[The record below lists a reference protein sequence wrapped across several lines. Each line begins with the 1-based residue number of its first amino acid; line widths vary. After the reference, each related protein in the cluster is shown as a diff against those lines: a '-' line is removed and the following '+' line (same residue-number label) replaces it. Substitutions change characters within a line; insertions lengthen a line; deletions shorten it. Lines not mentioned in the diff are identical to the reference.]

1 MTSRRSLLA
10 ATLLCCLAGAA
21 FAPISALAQTAA
33 PQTAAPQTAAPQT
46 AAPIRV
52 RGTIDAV
59 NAQTMQV
66 TSREGQKLTLAVAPD
81 IGVTAILKASIADIK
96 PGTYIGTAAMPQ
108 DDGSLR
114 AFEIQVF
121 PESMRGAGEGHRPWD
136 LQPQSTMTNG
146 TVGDVVVTQGRTLTL
161 RYKNGEKKVVVP
173 ENAPIITYAPATTA
187 MLTPGAHVIITAA
200 RQPDGSLVAQ
210 RVGVGKD
217 GLVPPM

>member
-1 MTSRRSLLA
+1 MTNRRNLLA

-21 FAPISALAQTAA
+21 GARTDALAQTGA
-33 PQTAAPQTAAPQT
+33 PTQTAAPV
-46 AAPIRV
+46 RV

-59 NAQTMQV
+59 DAQTMRV
-66 TSREGQKLTLAVAPD
+66 TSREGQKVTLAVAPD
-81 IGVTAILKASIADIK
+81 VVVTAILAANLADIK

-108 DDGSLR
+108 DDGTLR

-121 PESMRGAGEGHRPWD
+121 PESMRGVGEGHRPWD

-161 RYKNGEKKVVVP
+161 RYKDGEKKVVVP
-173 ENAPIITYAPATTA
+173 ENAPIITYAPATAA
-187 MLTPGAHVIITAA
+187 MLTPGAHVIITAT

>member
-1 MTSRRSLLA
+1 MTSRRNLLA

-21 FAPISALAQTAA
+21 VGQTAAIAQTAT
-33 PQTAAPQTAAPQT
+33 PV
-46 AAPIRV
+46 RV

-59 NAQTMQV
+59 DAQTMRV
-66 TSREGQKLTLAVAPD
+66 TSRDGQHVTLAVAPD
-81 IGVTAILKASIADIK
+81 IVVTAILPASIADIK
-96 PGTYIGTAAMPQ
+96 PGSYIGTAAMPQ
-108 DDGSLR
+108 EDGSLL
-114 AFEIQVF
+114 AFEIQLF
-121 PESMRGAGEGHRPWD
+121 PDSMRGIGEGHHPWD

-161 RYKNGEKKVVVP
+161 RYKDGEKKVVVP
-173 ENAPIITYAPATTA
+173 EKAPIITYAPATAA
-187 MLTPGAHVIITAA
+187 MLTPGAHVIVTAI